1 MNMIK
6 EEKKNKGKLRVAA
19 RDYNWL
25 VDCSSG
31 IIKSRVMIIIWQTNF
46 GGMNKKQPK
55 DNKQNNLNKY
65 LTKNKKSEDKTS
77 PPATAKAEGK
87 KKICHSLNQF
97 LHPQ

>member
-1 MNMIK
+1 
-6 EEKKNKGKLRVAA
+6 
-19 RDYNWL
+19 
-25 VDCSSG
+25 
-31 IIKSRVMIIIWQTNF
+31 
-46 GGMNKKQPK
+46 MNKKQPK

-65 LTKNKKSEDKTS
+65 LTRNKKTEDKTS